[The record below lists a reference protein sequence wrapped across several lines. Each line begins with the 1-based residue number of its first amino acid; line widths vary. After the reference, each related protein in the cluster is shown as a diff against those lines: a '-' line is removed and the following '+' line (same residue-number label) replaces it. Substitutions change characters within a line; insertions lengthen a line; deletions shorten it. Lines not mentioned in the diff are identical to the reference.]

1 MLGDVTDQRRTLPRG
16 YTIRP
21 GKPDDR
27 AAVAA
32 LLRRVDAHEYGE
44 SAFGPDFISD
54 DWDRPEFD
62 PRTDAVVVE
71 TGDGIVGF
79 GQTLEEAPGIVEGLG
94 LVHPNHRGLGIGSLL
109 ADAAERRTADLAAR
123 AGGSMVLRSS
133 VSTPDA
139 AAHTLL
145 AARGY
150 QRVRSFFHMD
160 VDLSQDTA
168 IPPDPPDVALRG
180 FASGDEPAA
189 HATIEAAF
197 AGSWGFHPLTYQE
210 FTERIVG
217 REFEPG
223 LSVMAER
230 QGEAVGVLL
239 GRPMDGLG
247 WVDMLAVLPA
257 WRGRGIGGALL
268 QASFVRFRDHGLPR
282 AMLNVDSENEAG
294 AVRLYERVGMRVRR
308 QWDLY
313 EKVVQ
318 GRP

>member
-1 MLGDVTDQRRTLPRG
+1 MLGAVTNLRRTLPKG
-16 YTIRP
+16 YTTRP
-21 GKPDDR
+21 AKPDDR
-27 AAVAA
+27 TAVAR
-32 LLRRVDAHEYGE
+32 LLRLVDAHEYGE
-44 SAFGPDFISD
+44 SDLGPDFISD

-71 TGDGIVGF
+71 AGGEIVGF

-94 LVHPNHRGLGIGSLL
+94 LVHPDHRTVGIGSLL
-109 ADAAERRTADLAAR
+109 VDAAERRTADLAAR

-133 VSTPDA
+133 VSTPDE
-139 AAHTLL
+139 AAHALL
-145 AARGY
+145 SARGY
-150 QRVRSFFHMD
+150 QRVRSLVHLD
-160 VDLSQDTA
+160 IDLSPDTA
-168 IPPDPPDVALRG
+168 TPPDPPDVALRG
-180 FASGDEPAA
+180 FAAGDEPAA

-210 FTERIVG
+210 FSERIVG

-223 LSVMAER
+223 LSVMAEH

-239 GRPMDGLG
+239 GRRMDGLG

-282 AMLNVDSENEAG
+282 AMLNVDSENEAR
-294 AVRLYERVGMRVRR
+294 AVRLYERVGMQVRR

-313 EKVVQ
+313 EKRV
-318 GRP
+318 G